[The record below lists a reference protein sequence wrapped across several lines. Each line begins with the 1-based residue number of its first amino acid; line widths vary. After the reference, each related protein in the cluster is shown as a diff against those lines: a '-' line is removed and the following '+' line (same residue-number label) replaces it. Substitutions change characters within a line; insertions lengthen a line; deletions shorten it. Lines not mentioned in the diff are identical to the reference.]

1 MAKSK
6 GGPPPKRHLATTSSK
21 YILDVPHEHANVDYL
36 KITKQITKRASWFL
50 QLIKTQV
57 PMLVV

>member
-6 GGPPPKRHLATTSSK
+6 GGSSPKRCLATTSSK
-21 YILDVPHEHANVDYL
+21 HILDVPHEHANVDDPKL
-36 KITKQITKRASWFL
+36 QNKLSKRASWFL
-50 QLIKTQV
+50 QMIKTQV